1 MLADKLA
8 EVLKAGPWK
17 FWHETGEYAKAEYK
31 GSEFFIIKPTTY
43 MNDSGRMVQSFSH
56 FYKIQPQNIL
66 VCFDDIS
73 INCSTVRVRASGSSG
88 GQNGMRSI
96 IDMLGTQAIPRLR
109 IGTGP
114 CPPNRDTKDFVLSG
128 FSPDDKALFSQGLG
142 LALQAALLA
151 VSDGIEKA
159 MNRFNA
165 PAQKECK

>member
-1 MLADKLA
+1 
-8 EVLKAGPWK
+8 
-17 FWHETGEYAKAEYK
+17 
-31 GSEFFIIKPTTY
+31 
-43 MNDSGRMVQSFSH
+43 
-56 FYKIQPQNIL
+56 
-66 VCFDDIS
+66 
-73 INCSTVRVRASGSSG
+73 
-88 GQNGMRSI
+88 
-96 IDMLGTQAIPRLR
+96 LR